1 MNFWNRETEITFF
14 REAPENL
21 ATPKQLF
28 YTIQGKCFAYAP
40 KGTSTDG
47 YALQA
52 RNTLIGRYTERW
64 AQAFLEPIARHYG
77 LYALTNVVCKE
88 LGLTPSSGADIA
100 FCTKK
105 EIRGPEDIKLIFEVK
120 MSIVH
125 NYLFNPEK
133 GSIDFVGDYTTHK
146 GAPSLLRSDSI
157 LKAIGKAI
165 TIRVA
170 NPNAV
175 NIPIIVLGNSPI
187 SQSYI
192 AKVEALKE
200 AGIVQGFVSLY
211 PSPTK
216 NCITLTPKRGFQ
228 TFKDYPLL
236 QSFIGQLIAQKMV
249 FISTMMPAKTLGAII
264 ATAARKATEEE
275 KAKELLQLLQQP

>member
-1 MNFWNRETEITFF
+1 MDFWNRETEVTFF
-14 REAPENL
+14 REAMENL

-28 YTIQGKCFAYAP
+28 YTIQGKCLAYAP
-40 KGTSTDG
+40 KGTTTDG
-47 YALQA
+47 YALQS
-52 RNTLIGRYTERW
+52 RNSLIGRYTERW
-64 AQAFLEPIARHYG
+64 VQAFLEPIARYYG

-88 LGLTPSSGADIA
+88 LGLTPSSAADIA
-100 FCTKK
+100 FCTRK
-105 EIRGPEDIKLIFEVK
+105 EIRGPEDIKVIFEVK
-120 MSIVH
+120 MSVVN
-125 NYLFNPEK
+125 NYLFKPTK
-133 GSIDFVGDYTTHK
+133 GFIDFVGDYTTHK
-146 GAPSLLRSDSI
+146 GAPSLLRSDSM

-170 NPNAV
+170 NPNAT

-187 SQSYI
+187 SHNYI

-228 TFKDYPLL
+228 TFKDYPSL
-236 QSFIGQLIAQKMV
+236 QSFIGQLIVQKMV
-249 FISTMMPAKTLGAII
+249 FISTMMTAKTLGAII
-264 ATAARKATEEE
+264 ATAARKATAQERATEF
-275 KAKELLQLLQQP
+275 LQRLQQP